1 MRTVALGEVVSV
13 VGGGTPRK
21 SEPSYYGG
29 GIPWVTPKDMK
40 RFEIGE
46 SQVTLSELGV
56 SNSPAKRV
64 PAGSTLVVV
73 RSGVLKHTLPVAIA
87 RSEVTL
93 NQDMK
98 ALVPRKGVDPRFL
111 ARFLKA
117 KQSTVLRWVR
127 ATTADNFPISK
138 VLELPMHLPS
148 EDEQRRIVAIL
159 DHSDSLGAKRRQVLA
174 HLDLLPFALLEQALG
189 PLASRS
195 VTPRPAVSQPP
206 EFTWVKLTDV
216 ARLATGHTPD
226 RKRPEYWSGDI
237 SWLSL
242 PEIRALDGQ
251 VVERTA
257 LQVAQAGIDASSAV
271 VLPAGTVCFSRTA
284 SLGFVALMG
293 APMATSQD
301 FHNWVPGPR
310 LHPEYLMAAL
320 RSSRNHLIA
329 GSDGSTHRTIY
340 QRAAQNFHILL
351 PSREAQN
358 EIAVFSK
365 CLREQR
371 TRAQQSV
378 AAHDELFASL
388 QARAFRGEL

>member
-1 MRTVALGEVVSV
+1 MKTAAFGDVLRLSYGKALKQADRSGGGPIPV
-13 VGGGTPRK
+13 VG
-21 SEPSYYGG
+21 SG
-29 GIPWVTPKDMK
+29 GIVGWHETGLTPGPTVVVGRKGSIGSVTWVDGPAWPIDTAY
-40 RFEIGE
+40 FVESIGE
-46 SQVTLSELGV
+46 GV
-56 SNSPAKRV
+56 
-64 PAGSTLVVV
+64 
-73 RSGVLKHTLPVAIA
+73 H
-87 RSEVTL
+87 
-93 NQDMK
+93 
-98 ALVPRKGVDPRFL
+98 
-111 ARFLKA
+111 
-117 KQSTVLRWVR
+117 LRWTYWLLQSLGLNGMNKSAAVPGLNR
-127 ATTADNFPISK
+127 EDVYRLTIPLPP
-138 VLELPMHLPS
+138 LE
-148 EDEQRRIVAIL
+148 EQRRIAAIL
-159 DHSDSLGAKRRQVLA
+159 DHADALRAKRRQILA
-174 HLDLLPFALLEQALG
+174 HLDSLPFAILRSALG
-189 PLASRS
+189 QLAGRS
-195 VTPRPAVSQPP
+195 VTPRPAAGQPAG
-206 EFTWVKLTDV
+206 FTWVKLTDV

-257 LQVAQAGIDASSAV
+257 FQVAQAGIDASSAV

-284 SLGFVALMG
+284 SLGFVTLMG

-340 QRAAQNFHILL
+340 QRAAQKFHILL
-351 PSREAQN
+351 PSRETQN

-371 TRAQQSV
+371 TQAQQSV